1 MSTAESIPY
10 VPSPKI
16 DGSFPLWPEEIFRPG
31 LVGDICQQIWGEKAD
46 AKIAV
51 FLDCT
56 DRAVRDQFSGKVA
69 IHAALLAR
77 INYVLTLRP
86 SE

>member
-1 MSTAESIPY
+1 MRSAESIPF

-16 DGSFPLWPEEIFRPG
+16 DGSFPSGPEEIFRPG
-31 LVGDICQQIWGEKAD
+31 LVGEICYAIWGEKAD
-46 AKIAV
+46 AKIAA
-51 FLDCT
+51 FLDCS

-77 INYVLTLRP
+77 INLVLALRP
-86 SE
+86 E